1 MMRDLRVLLVLLA
14 VVASAAAGDPAAK
27 IETWSLEPGTELV
40 LLEDHRAPLVFLV
53 IELPIGSWSEWAVA
67 NHAEQAFELQLLAP
81 ESGLMAQADQLG
93 VDLELTTEPWCSRLT
108 VSCLR
113 QDLDLVVG
121 LVVDILSNRELDRRE
136 LKRRRKERS
145 LTWKA
150 ASKNPHFVL
159 SQSVARLLFGDDDPR
174 RQRWEKPVRLLTDSE
189 RLMRVRDQML
199 GQPGRVIALAGDTD
213 RATVEMVGAR
223 LLPPVSQ
230 PLTGTAPKLGPIEA
244 KPERAVAMKR
254 INQVYF
260 AYTRP
265 SLSYDDPD
273 WPALMVADHV
283 LGGHFYS
290 RLNQVLRHE
299 GGETYGAR
307 TINRGGAAP
316 HAYLL
321 TTYTRA
327 ENAAV
332 AEEKL
337 RQVLVDLYQHGISEQ
352 EREAAIGFL
361 SGRLLFYRQSPEQIL
376 MRYLAERRH
385 GCPAGFHDQLVDRA
399 AALSLDQIND
409 FIRRFYD
416 PAAFTMVTVEPG

>member
-1 MMRDLRVLLVLLA
+1 MTRFGFTALLA
-14 VVASAAAGDPAAK
+14 LLIAIPGGAAGEDV
-27 IETWSLEPGTELV
+27 ETWSLDRGTDLV
-40 LLEDHRAPLVFLV
+40 LVEDHRAPLVFLV

-67 NHAEQAFELQLLAP
+67 NHAEQAFELQILAPQSQLLAR
-81 ESGLMAQADQLG
+81 ADQLG
-93 VDLELTTEPWCSRLT
+93 VDLQLTTDPWSSRLT

-113 QDLDLVVG
+113 QDLDHVAG
-121 LVVDILSNRELDRRE
+121 LVRDILSNRELDRRE

-150 ASKNPHFVL
+150 ANKNPHFVL
-159 SQSVARLLFGDDDPR
+159 SQSVARLLFDDDDPR
-174 RQRWEKPVRLLTDSE
+174 RQRWEEPVRLLTDSE

-199 GQPGRVIALAGDTD
+199 GQPGRAIALAGDAD
-213 RATVEMVGAR
+213 RATVEMVAAR

-265 SLSYDDPD
+265 SLSYDNPD

-307 TINRGGAAP
+307 TINRGGAVP

-327 ENAAV
+327 DNAAV
-332 AEEKL
+332 AEKKL
-337 RQVLVDLYQHGISEQ
+337 RQVLADLHRHCISDQ

-361 SGRLLFYRQSPEQIL
+361 SGRRPFYRQSPEQIL

-385 GCPAGFHDQLVDRA
+385 GYPAGFHDQLVDRA
-399 AALSLDQIND
+399 AALSLDQINA